1 MDGFRIL
8 QQIGESFGTRP
19 SARNKGEDLIL
30 GFLQQ
35 IGESFG
41 IRPKASSKS
50 EDLISGR
57 FDGLRSPAANRRQCR
72 NSPEG
77 NGWRV
82 EELIW
87 VSTKNSGNK
96 KSRGWISYFLVF
108 WQDQKH
114 RK

>member
-19 SARNKGEDLIL
+19 NARNKGEDLIL

-35 IGESFG
+35 IGGSFG
-41 IRPKASSKS
+41 IRPKASNKS
-50 EDLISGR
+50 EVSGR
-57 FDGLRSPAANRRQCR
+57 FDGLRIPSANRRQFR

-82 EELIW
+82 EDLI
-87 VSTKNSGNK
+87 
-96 KSRGWISYFLVF
+96 
-108 WQDQKH
+108 
-114 RK
+114 